1 MPGFEYINERDDAL
15 YKAYLDA
22 LRRKDV
28 HSHADAINAA
38 INTPTRRY
46 WVSPHHACRKML
58 KYKKKQKDSNI
69 RPIREQAMNEIFQI
83 YQTLEKKPT
92 FKGAS
97 AFFITSFAI
106 QHPASQ
112 FFISPTRASAIIS
125 RMKRRRRINNEGKN

>member
-15 YKAYLDA
+15 FKAYIDA

-28 HSHADAINAA
+28 HSHADAVNAA
-38 INTPTRRY
+38 IHTPTRRY

-58 KYKKKQKDSNI
+58 KYKKQQTDSNT
-69 RPIREQAMNEIFQI
+69 RPIREKAMAEIYQI
-83 YQTLEKKPT
+83 YQSLERKPT

-97 AFFITSFAI
+97 AFFITTFAI

-125 RMKRRRRINNEGKN
+125 RMKRRRRDKNEGRV